1 LRKGNNVLAVKA
13 TKKGREASVDAGIM
27 GIGK

>member
-1 LRKGNNVLAVKA
+1 LRKGNNVLAVRA
-13 TKKGREASVDAGIM
+13 TKEGREASEDAGIM